1 MSFLIVGEID
11 YETLYSHCVTVIK
24 MYPWLKSELERS
36 FTQKLTHEILKP
48 DDAQSVMVCRHRRS
62 ATDKL
67 LKYVLKSKTIYLRP
81 FLRMLK
87 DESDSKEELKEE
99 LNRNKKVTEKEIQG
113 NFMLVADLYDFS
125 SV

>member
-1 MSFLIVGEID
+1 MSFLIVGPID
-11 YETLYSHCVTVIK
+11 YETLYSQCVTVIK

-36 FTQKLTHEILKP
+36 FTQKITLEILNE

-87 DESDSKEELKEE
+87 DESDRQDELKEE

-113 NFMLVADLYDFS
+113 KFKLVVYLYDFS